1 MEDKKELIFEN
12 GSLLKEEIEA
22 LLESLPVDLTF
33 VDKHDTVKY
42 FNKAQSR
49 IFKRSKTVIGR
60 KVQQCHPQK
69 SIHIVNRILE
79 AFKKGERDSAEF
91 WIKLDERLIYIRYFA
106 VRDREGRYL
115 GTLEVTQDIT
125 QIKKIKG
132 EKRILDWK

>member
-1 MEDKKELIFEN
+1 MEEKKELIFEN
-12 GSLLKEEIEA
+12 GSPLKEEIEA

-49 IFKRSKTVIGR
+49 IFKRSKAIIGR
-60 KVQQCHPQK
+60 KIQQCHPHK
-69 SIHIVNRILE
+69 SIHVVNKILE
-79 AFKKGERDSAEF
+79 AFKKGERESAEF
-91 WIKLDERLIYIRYFA
+91 WINLNERLIYIRYFA
-106 VRDREGRYL
+106 VRDKNGKYL

-125 QIKKIKG
+125 QIKKIEG

>member
-1 MEDKKELIFEN
+1 MEEKKELIFEN
-12 GSLLKEEIEA
+12 GSLLKEEVEA

-33 VDKHDTVKY
+33 VDKYDTVRY
-42 FNKAQSR
+42 FNKSQSR
-49 IFKRSKTVIGR
+49 IFKRSKAVIGR

-91 WIKLDERLIYIRYFA
+91 WIKLNERLIYIRYFA

-125 QIKKIKG
+125 KIKKIEG